1 MKSIVANA
9 LIC

>member
-1 MKSIVANA
+1 MLTANA